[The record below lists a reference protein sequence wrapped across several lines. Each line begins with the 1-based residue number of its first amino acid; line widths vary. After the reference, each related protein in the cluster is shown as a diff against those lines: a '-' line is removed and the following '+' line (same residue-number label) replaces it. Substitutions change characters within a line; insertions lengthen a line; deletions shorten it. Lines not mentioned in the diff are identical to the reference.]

1 MENKKIELVIEFFRK
16 RAQSKLTEDGP
27 TMSAGTGGFS
37 SKAAAE
43 GPVAGYDPVMKK
55 KKKKHIY
62 LGPNSRN
69 RWMKKDV

>member
-1 MENKKIELVIEFFRK
+1 MENKKIDLVIEFFRK

-37 SKAAAE
+37 SKAAAG

>member
-16 RAQSKLTEDGP
+16 RAQSKLTEEP

-43 GPVAGYDPVMKK
+43 GPVAGYDPALKK
-55 KKKKHIY
+55 KKKYLY

>member
-16 RAQSKLTEDGP
+16 RIQSKLTEEGP

-43 GPVAGYDPVMKK
+43 GPVAGYDPLINKNKK
-55 KKKKHIY
+55 RYIY
-62 LGPNSRN
+62 QKNSRKLWK
-69 RWMKKDV
+69 RKDV

>member
-1 MENKKIELVIEFFRK
+1 MENKKIDLVIEFFRK
-16 RAQSKLTEDGP
+16 RAQSKLTEEP
-27 TMSAGTGGFS
+27 TMSVGTGGFS

-43 GPVAGYDPVMKK
+43 GPVAGYDPALKK
-55 KKKKHIY
+55 KKKKYLY

>member
-37 SKAAAE
+37 SKAAAG

>member
-1 MENKKIELVIEFFRK
+1 MENKKIDLVIEFFRK
-16 RAQSKLTEDGP
+16 RAQSKLTEEP

-37 SKAAAE
+37 SKAAAG

-55 KKKKHIY
+55 KKKKYLY